1 MDKLKYK
8 KIILVVTLIS
18 VILIGTSVFAFNNI
32 KESKNNNDSTPPN
45 KTMSSKNFNSRLT
58 DFKTK
63 DEINKN
69 IKVKIKEPKYK
80 HANIKQ
86 INVQGQRQ
94 SSRLGSFDLTVMTYK
109 GDDNKYIRIQE
120 AQDTGKPEDLLT
132 NSKKI
137 SINDTEAWVYGD
149 EKGDNYKQIMFWKN
163 GTYYNVASDIE
174 LNELIKVAESIE

>member
-1 MDKLKYK
+1 M
-8 KIILVVTLIS
+8 
-18 VILIGTSVFAFNNI
+18 
-32 KESKNNNDSTPPN
+32 
-45 KTMSSKNFNSRLT
+45 
-58 DFKTK
+58 
-63 DEINKN
+63 
-69 IKVKIKEPKYK
+69 
-80 HANIKQ
+80 KQ

-94 SSRLGSFDLTVMTYK
+94 NNSLGSFDLIVMTYK
-109 GDDNKYIRIQE
+109 GDDEKYIRIQE

-149 EKGDNYKQIMFWKN
+149 EKGDNYKQIMFWEN

>member
-1 MDKLKYK
+1 MNKLKYK
-8 KIILVVTLIS
+8 KIILAVTLIS
-18 VILIGTSVFAFNNI
+18 VMLIVTSVFAFNNI
-32 KESKNNNDSTPPN
+32 KESKNTNDSTSSN
-45 KTMSSKNFNSRLT
+45 KTISSKNFNSRLT
-58 DFKTK
+58 DFKTE

-80 HANIKQ
+80 HANMKQ

-94 SSRLGSFDLTVMTYK
+94 NNSLGSFDLIVMTYK
-109 GDDNKYIRIQE
+109 GDDEKYIRIQE

>member
-86 INVQGQRQ
+86 IPMGI
-94 SSRLGSFDLTVMTYK
+94 
-109 GDDNKYIRIQE
+109 NKLYDR
-120 AQDTGKPEDLLT
+120 
-132 NSKKI
+132 
-137 SINDTEAWVYGD
+137 
-149 EKGDNYKQIMFWKN
+149 
-163 GTYYNVASDIE
+163 
-174 LNELIKVAESIE
+174 